1 MNSDCEVLCCLYFSA
16 EDQIKSFNTLL
27 KQEYSAALTYVV
39 ASQLRI
45 AKQTKQDAKSALER
59 MDVSLTE
66 LKESAVYRKPAVQA
80 AKQAEKDEMILA
92 EALIKDT
99 TAHVIYISRSLNE
112 YSDCS
117 ASVKRMAEKTI
128 ELDNLFM
135 ARLRGF
141 L

>member
-1 MNSDCEVLCCLYFSA
+1 MNSDCEVLCCLYTSA
-16 EDQIKSFNTLL
+16 EDHIKSFNALL

-45 AKQTKQDAKSALER
+45 AKQTKQDAKNALGR

-66 LKESAVYRKPAVQA
+66 LKESVAYRKTANVT
-80 AKQAEKDEMILA
+80 AKPAEKNEKILA

-99 TAHVIYISRSLNE
+99 TAHVIYISRSLNQ

-117 ASVKRMAEKTI
+117 VSVKSMAEKTI
-128 ELDNLFM
+128 ELENLFM